1 MTGAQERTLAPSET
15 AERLAT
21 ALVARAGSRVTAEI
35 AEIFEAIDAV
45 EPSLATAPW
54 KRERIGE
61 LLAELAAAGFLAP
74 SRTRFDRSEA
84 PALPAFVRLV
94 ARRAPG
100 RIVAAAAGYP
110 WRPELA
116 WAASEPLLERE
127 FEQLKAVQA
136 FLRDGGAN
144 RRVVPAPERS
154 VELFGHEKA
163 LDEELRP
170 SRLWA
175 DGRLSYVLLRCRPAA
190 TPLPHRV
197 VGRGSWLLV
206 AENAAAFDS
215 IAASIPDGSPVGIVG
230 WGGGGLFRSTVES
243 IAELPAI
250 TAREEI
256 AAIRYFGDLDVE
268 GLRIP
273 IAASAAAERVG
284 LPPVRPAVG
293 LYARLLAVGRPQR
306 ATPVAP
312 EVAAELTAW
321 LGSALA
327 PQAAALL
334 VSGYR
339 LAQEVVGLDQLVENR
354 LWATP
359 AGLGPGRTG
368 TPIAAAAAATPRP
381 QRTAQPALF
390 SGELVLI
397 RDNDGREIVPRTE
410 AEWADWVPAARTR
423 NWVRGDPL
431 LDWLHAHGSEHGF
444 LRDDERP
451 GYDPRTD
458 FQRLLREKGIA
469 FEAGVLRL
477 LERRVPVR
485 VVARAHGDGRSL
497 EKARETLDALRQ
509 GVPVVAQ
516 AVLRDPESR
525 TFGVADL
532 LVRSDVLA
540 TWFPELLSWEDATV
554 GAPGLG
560 HARFHYRAIDIKF
573 HTFELAAD
581 GHVVGSVD
589 QLAYAVE
596 VWIYA
601 DALARLQGY
610 IPPAAYLLGRTWQRV
625 DERGDGCLDRLA
637 RVDVDR
643 WLANRKMSLA
653 NLVRDATAWIRRLR
667 DAGHQWHVFP
677 EPSVPELYPHARN
690 PEDTPWH
697 AAKREIAERLGELT
711 LLPAMNPERRAV
723 AHASGYR
730 RWTDPGV
737 SAAILGVTSAAYAAR
752 IDAVLEANRQA
763 APTVIPHRMTKA
775 DPMWREIRPVEFFVD
790 FETVSNLD
798 DDLVCLPAVGGQP
811 QIVQVGCGHL
821 DGAGCWVF
829 AQWTADALDVGEE
842 RRILDA
848 WLGHMASVCR
858 AADVTLVDARI
869 CHWSAA
875 EPVNLESAYNAARTR
890 HRDGDWPAEMPWFD
904 VLQCVIRA
912 EPVSVTGAFNFG
924 LKAIAKAMHDA
935 GFIQTTWKDGPT
947 DGLGAMT
954 ATWSAAREAVARG
967 LPLSQHELIVE
978 IGHYNEVD
986 CRVMAEVL
994 QWLRSNR

>member
-1 MTGAQERTLAPSET
+1 M
-15 AERLAT
+15 
-21 ALVARAGSRVTAEI
+21 ALVARSGSRVTADL
-35 AEIFEAIDAV
+35 AEVFEAIDAV
-45 EPSLATAPW
+45 EPGLATAPW
-54 KRERIGE
+54 KRERVGE
-61 LLAELAAAGFLAP
+61 LLAELAAAGFLEL

-84 PALPAFVRLV
+84 PPLPAFVRLV

-154 VELFGHEKA
+154 LELFGHEKA

-170 SRLWA
+170 SRLWG
-175 DGRLSYVLLRCRPAA
+175 DGRLSYDLIRCRPAA

-197 VGRGSWLLV
+197 VGPGTWLLV
-206 AENAAAFDS
+206 VENAAAFDS
-215 IAASIPDGSPVGIVG
+215 IAATIPDGSPIGIVA
-230 WGGGGLFRSTVES
+230 WGGGGLFRSTVEWV
-243 IAELPAI
+243 AELPVI
-250 TAREEI
+250 TARKEI

-273 IAASAAAERVG
+273 IAASASAERAG
-284 LPPVRPAVG
+284 LLPVRPAVG
-293 LYARLLAVGRPQR
+293 LYARLLAVGRPQPT
-306 ATPVAP
+306 TPVLP
-312 EVAAELTAW
+312 ETAAELTAW
-321 LGSALA
+321 LGPTLASAA
-327 PQAAALL
+327 TALL
-334 VSGYR
+334 VSGHR
-339 LAQEVVGLDQLVENR
+339 LAQEAVGLDRLVDNA

-368 TPIAAAAAATPRP
+368 TPIVVAPVATPKP
-381 QRTAQPALF
+381 LQKAVAAPSGDLALT
-390 SGELVLI
+390 
-397 RDNDGREIVPRTE
+397 RDNEEREVVPTTE
-410 AEWADWVPAARTR
+410 AEWADWVPAARTH
-423 NWVRGDPL
+423 NWVLGDPL
-431 LDWLHAHGSEHGF
+431 LDWLYAHGAERG
-444 LRDDERP
+444 LARDDKRP

-458 FQRLLREKGIA
+458 FQRFVREKGIA

-477 LERRVPVR
+477 LERRVPVH
-485 VVARAHGDGRSL
+485 VVARAQGDGRSL
-497 EKARETLDALRQ
+497 EKARETLEALRQ

-516 AVLRDPESR
+516 AVLRNPASR

-532 LVRSDVLA
+532 LVRSDVLV
-540 TWFPELLSWEDATV
+540 TWFPELLSSEDATV

-581 GHVVGSVD
+581 GHVTGSAD
-589 QLAYAVE
+589 QLPYAVE

-610 IPPAAYLLGRTWQRV
+610 APPAAYLLGRTWQRG

-643 WLANRKMSLA
+643 WLANREMSLA
-653 NLVRDATAWIRRLR
+653 DLASHACAWIRRLR
-667 DAGHQWHVFP
+667 AEGHEWHVFP
-677 EPSVPELYPHARN
+677 EPSVSELYPHARN
-690 PEDTPWH
+690 HEDAPWH
-697 AAKREIAERLGELT
+697 TAKREIAERLGELT
-711 LLPAMNPERRAV
+711 LLPAMNPERRV
-723 AHASGYR
+723 LTHAAGYR

-737 SAAILGVTSAAYAAR
+737 SAAALGVTSAAYASR
-752 IDAVLEANRQA
+752 IDAILEANRQA
-763 APTVIPHRMTKA
+763 APTVIPRRITRA
-775 DPMWREIRPVEFFVD
+775 DPMWREIKPVEFFVD

-798 DDLVCLPAVGGQP
+798 DDFVRLPVVGGEP

-821 DGAGCWVF
+821 DSAGCWRF
-829 AQWTADALDVGEE
+829 AQLTADVLDVGEE
-842 RRILDA
+842 RRIVDA
-848 WLGHMASVCR
+848 WIGHMGDVCQ
-858 AADVTLVDARI
+858 AAGVTLADARI
-869 CHWSAA
+869 YHWSPA

-890 HRDGDWPAEMPWFD
+890 HPDADWPAEIPWFD
-904 VLQCVIRA
+904 VLQRIIRA
-912 EPVSVTGAFNFG
+912 EPVAVTEAFNFG
-924 LKAIAKAMHDA
+924 LKAIAKAMYDA

-947 DGLGAMT
+947 DGLGAMI

-967 LPLSQHELIVE
+967 LPLSQHELMVE
-978 IGHYNEVD
+978 VGHYNEVD
-986 CRVMAEVL
+986 CRVIAEIL
-994 QWLRSNR
+994 EWLRAHR